1 MEPSH
6 RRTGSIEADD
16 QLLARFV
23 AALERLG
30 EFWTTHENPPP
41 HSLLVGIDEDD
52 WGYLRWRPTLIATD
66 RDQLDPIYARIPG
79 VFPELYERLVLT
91 YRWLDVDLDSFLLR
105 ANPPEPT
112 LVGLAKWIFG
122 DPAFVE
128 VLIPQGYVPFGSRGY
143 SCYDPFCFDL
153 NSMKDGDCPIIRF
166 EHEAI
171 LCHLRIGEYEQV
183 FSSFRE
189 MVCATIEEADA

>member
-1 MEPSH
+1 M
-6 RRTGSIEADD
+6 GSPHHSRDRSTEADD

-66 RDQLDPIYARIPG
+66 RAELDPIYARIPG
-79 VFPELYERLVLT
+79 VFPKLYERLVLT
-91 YRWLDVDLDSFLLR
+91 YRWLDVELDSFLR

-112 LVGLAKWIFG
+112 LAGLAKGILG

-128 VLIPQGYVPFGSRGY
+128 VLIPRGYVPFGSRGY

-153 NSMKDGDCPIIRF
+153 KSMKNCDCPIIRF
-166 EHEAI
+166 EHEVI
-171 LCHLRIGEYEQV
+171 LCHLRIGNREQV
-183 FSSFRE
+183 FPSFRE
-189 MVCATIEEADA
+189 MVWATIEEADG